1 MSETEPVSLEKLSK
15 QMLGQISDFR
25 AEVAEETKV
34 RTRAQELIYQ
44 LLDEAAKYLFEETLS
59 DQLINSADYKI
70 QMAKQKFA
78 EAQKQRL
85 PLALVIGMWMLAAL
99 GISGYLIAVRELLP
113 SLSDMP
119 IAQLMLGAV
128 IWGTVGAAIDGL
140 RELHTRYARQ
150 ELDPNRAIWYF
161 AHPIVGAGLGAII
174 FLVVFAGLLSVG
186 QTQILPDGTDVG
198 GFNPAIVFLL
208 SALVGFEEQSVI
220 RYLRDTIRHI
230 FRIEE
235 KEPHE
240 GG

>member
-1 MSETEPVSLEKLSK
+1 MSETEPVSLEKISK

-99 GISGYLIAVRELLP
+99 GISGYLIAVRGLLP

>member
-1 MSETEPVSLEKLSK
+1 MSETESVSLEKLSK
-15 QMLGQISDFR
+15 QMLKQMSDFR
-25 AEVAEETKV
+25 AEVAKETKV

-44 LLDEAAKYLFEETLS
+44 LLDEAAEYLFKENLS
-59 DQLINSADYKI
+59 DQLINSADYKM

-78 EAQKQRL
+78 EAQKQKL
-85 PLALVIGMWMLAAL
+85 PLALLISLWMLAAL
-99 GISGYLIAVRELLP
+99 GISGCIIADCGLLP

-119 IAQLMLGAV
+119 INQLMLGAV

-186 QTQILPDGTDVG
+186 QTQILPSGTDEG

-208 SALVGFEEQSVI
+208 AALVGFEEQSVI
-220 RYLRDTIRHI
+220 RYLRDTVRHI